1 MRTMGN
7 TEADKPQILVTDDES
22 LIRDLLC
29 GLFGDEYGCTTAQS
43 GEDALLM
50 VQRGNYN
57 LVLSDINMGEMSG
70 IELIPQI
77 HAVSPDTVVVLISA
91 EQTIET
97 AIAAMRV
104 GAFDYIEKPFDL
116 DQVELVVRRAIE
128 HQSLLVEKRLH
139 ETKLEEL
146 VEQRTAELDFLALYD
161 VVTELPNRT
170 LFEDR
175 LAQAI
180 SAAQQHRQPLAVLL
194 STLDKFKKI
203 QDTLGRVIGNRLLQA
218 TADRLRKCVPENTTI
233 AKIDGDEF
241 AILLTNIDGTEN
253 AVETIAEINEALKTP
268 FRIDE
273 HEIFFTASVGISVF
287 PNDGTDAPTLA
298 KNASIALHRAKELGD
313 NNYQFYTSEMN
324 EEAVKRMALENNL
337 RRALEREEFEVYY
350 QPKVNVKT
358 GQMQGVEA
366 LVRWR
371 HPELGLISPADF
383 IPLAEDTGLIEPL
396 GEWVLRTACAQ
407 SHQWQMSGY
416 DAPLIS
422 VNLSPRQFQQPGLLK
437 TITEIIKTTR
447 VNSDCLVLE
456 VTESSFMKDSGAAIE
471 TLVELKKMGIKIAI
485 DDFGT
490 GYSSL
495 GYLKRL
501 PIDIL
506 KIDRSFVCDVTTDAD
521 DAALVMAIITLAHNL
536 CLEVIAEGVE
546 TEEQLR
552 FLRLLRCDGWQ
563 GYLYSQPVTAAAVSQ
578 FF

>member
-1 MRTMGN
+1 
-7 TEADKPQILVTDDES
+7 
-22 LIRDLLC
+22 
-29 GLFGDEYGCTTAQS
+29 
-43 GEDALLM
+43 
-50 VQRGNYN
+50 
-57 LVLSDINMGEMSG
+57 
-70 IELIPQI
+70 
-77 HAVSPDTVVVLISA
+77 
-91 EQTIET
+91 
-97 AIAAMRV
+97 
-104 GAFDYIEKPFDL
+104 
-116 DQVELVVRRAIE
+116 
-128 HQSLLVEKRLH
+128 
-139 ETKLEEL
+139 L

-180 SAAQQHRQPLAVLL
+180 GTAQQHRQTLAVLWT
-194 STLDKFKKI
+194 TLDKFKKI
-203 QDTLGRVIGNRLLQA
+203 QDTLGRAVGNRLLQA
-218 TADRLRKCVPENTTI
+218 AADRLRNCLPENTTI

-241 AILLTNIDGTEN
+241 AILLTQIDGAEN
-253 AVETIAEINEALKTP
+253 AVETISEINEALKTP
-268 FRIDE
+268 FLIDE
-273 HEIFFTASVGISVF
+273 HEIFFTASIGISVF

-298 KNASIALHRAKELGD
+298 KNASIALRRAKELGD

-324 EEAVKRMALENNL
+324 AEAVKRMTLENNL

-358 GQMQGVEA
+358 GLMQGMEA
-366 LVRWR
+366 LVRWQ
-371 HPELGLISPADF
+371 HPELGLISPAEF

-407 SHQWQMSGY
+407 SRQWQTSGY
-416 DAPLIS
+416 DSPMIS
-422 VNLSPRQFQQPGLLK
+422 VNLSPRQFQQPDLLK
-437 TITEIIKTTR
+437 MITEIVKTTR

-456 VTESSFMKDSGAAIE
+456 VTESSFMKNSGAAIE
-471 TLVELKKMGIKIAI
+471 TLNELKKMGIKIAI

-506 KIDRSFVCDVTTDAD
+506 KIDKSFVCDVTTDAD

-536 CLEVIAEGVE
+536 SLEVIAEGVE

-563 GYLYSQPVTAAAVSQ
+563 GYLYSKPVTAMAASR